1 MVKRVWVNGSFD
13 VLHIGHINLL
23 EYANSLGNVRVGL
36 DTDERIKEKKGEN
49 RPYNILKDRIKFL
62 SSIKYVDS
70 IVTFSSDNELID
82 RIKEYTP
89 DIMVIGDDYKN
100 KNIIGRY
107 YIPNIFYFSRVPNKS
122 TSQILNYDKT
132 KHLSGI

>member
-62 SSIKYVDS
+62 SSIKFVDS
-70 IVTFSSDNELID
+70 IVTFSSDDELID
-82 RIKEYTP
+82 RIKEYI
-89 DIMVIGDDYKN
+89 DSEICQKCEEMSDRLKKCEEIIKN
-100 KNIIGRY
+100 YTENEGE
-107 YIPNIFYFSRVPNKS
+107 
-122 TSQILNYDKT
+122 
-132 KHLSGI
+132 